1 MSFLGHL
8 SAYLTETQK
17 YSPEALN
24 KAQYIAIR
32 SQDSFCPSQPDNF
45 IFILCFKAEVWLQLG
60 IAATWIIH
68 SPFTGRKWEN

>member
-24 KAQYIAIR
+24 KAQY
-32 SQDSFCPSQPDNF
+32 S
-45 IFILCFKAEVWLQLG
+45 
-60 IAATWIIH
+60 H
-68 SPFTGRKWEN
+68 